1 MSDYP
6 TPQAYLAAEVAR
18 VNERADKFVGISW
31 NMAYDFTVDGNGKWY
46 FQIVDGV
53 AQPVQ
58 EGADPA
64 TTVTVVG
71 KFTTFFDCMTGK
83 SSIAVAFMTGKLK
96 SKGDNKVGQ
105 RFAKLMA

>member
-1 MSDYP
+1 MSDQP
-6 TPQAYLAAEVAR
+6 TPKDFLNATVAR

-58 EGADPA
+58 EGEVENP
-64 TTVTVVG
+64 TVTVSG
-71 KFTTFFDCMTGK
+71 KYSTFFDVMSGK
-83 SSIAVAFMTGKLK
+83 SSVAVAFMTGKLK
-96 SKGDNKVGQ
+96 SKGDNKAGQ
-105 RFAKLMA
+105 KFAKLME